1 MTEASLKN
9 PVASVRQRLR
19 NVAAERGEDF
29 GYILTRY
36 AVQRLVHRLSG
47 SEFRERFLLKGAT
60 LFAIW
65 SKDPHRPTR
74 DLDLLGFG
82 ASDVAAVEQVFR
94 SLCLLPTDGTDGLV
108 FNAESVAGGTIREDQ
123 EYEGVRVTLT
133 ALLGNARIAL
143 QVDVGFGDDVF
154 PVPVEADVPGLIGFP
169 AATLRAY
176 PREAV
181 IAEKLHVMAV
191 LGVANS
197 RMKDYYDLWT
207 LGRLFQFSGVTL
219 SESVTRTFARRRTP
233 LPTQIPFALT
243 AEFAS
248 DAGKAVQWAAFLRK
262 GGVRDAPG
270 LDDVVAVLAGFLWP
284 VLEAAAEG
292 QALGL
297 AWAPGGPW
305 QQSG

>member
-1 MTEASLKN
+1 M
-9 PVASVRQRLR
+9 RQRLR
-19 NVAAERGEDF
+19 NFAAERGEDF
-29 GYILTRY
+29 GYILTRF
-36 AVQRLVHRLSG
+36 AIQRLLHRLSG

-65 SKDPHRPTR
+65 SEDPHRPTR

-82 ASDVAAVEQVFR
+82 ASNVAAVEQVFR
-94 SLCLLPTDGTDGLV
+94 SLCMLPTDGTDGLV
-108 FNAESVAGGTIREDQ
+108 FDADTVAGATIREDQ
-123 EYEGVRVTLT
+123 EYEGVRVNLT
-133 ALLGNARIAL
+133 ARLGNAHIAL
-143 QVDVGFGDDVF
+143 QVDIGFGDDVF
-154 PVPVEADVPGLIGFP
+154 PVPVEAAMPGIIGFP

-181 IAEKLHVMAV
+181 VAEKLHVMAV

-207 LGRLFQFSGVTL
+207 LGRLFHFSGVTL
-219 SESVTRTFARRRTP
+219 AESVTRTFARRRTP
-233 LPTQIPFALT
+233 LPTHIPFALT

-248 DAGKAVQWAAFLRK
+248 DAGKAAQWAAFLRK
-262 GGVRDAPG
+262 GSVGDAPG
-270 LDDVVAVLAGFLWP
+270 LDEVVAALAGFLWP

-292 QALGL
+292 QALWL

-305 QQSG
+305 QQGG